1 MKNHDFAYMRIYEK
15 IRDDIVKGAYK
26 SGDRLPSKRTIAES
40 FASSVITAE
49 HAYAILCDEGYIEA
63 RERSGYFVIYRE
75 KDCFPVSHQG
85 ERDIFIPENHHTAP
99 GDFPFSVFAK
109 TARRVLSEYGDALLM
124 KSPGAGLPEL
134 RDAVSAYLAR
144 SRGIFVSPE
153 NIIIGAGAEY
163 LYTLIVQL
171 LGRDKIYG
179 LENPSYDKI
188 RKVYAAN
195 GAGYELLTMGAD
207 GILSEELAKTSADIL
222 HITPFN
228 SFPSGIT
235 ASASKRREYIRWAKE
250 RGGILIED
258 DFDSEFSALTKTED
272 TVFSL
277 DDGGSVIYMNTF
289 SKTIAPSIRM
299 GYMVLPDP
307 LLESFRKKAG
317 FYSCTVSAFEQ
328 HIIAEFISCGDFE
341 RHINKVRRQRRI
353 ART

>member
-1 MKNHDFAYMRIYEK
+1 MKSFAYMRIYEK

-26 SGDRLPSKRTIAES
+26 CDDRLPSKRTICEDFGA
-40 FASSVITAE
+40 SVITAE

-63 RERSGYFVIYRE
+63 RQRSGYFVVYRQT
-75 KDCFPVSHQG
+75 DSFPVSHSG
-85 ERDIFIPENHHTAP
+85 ESGFVMPENAHTP
-99 GDFPFSVFAK
+99 PDSFPFSVFAK
-109 TARRVLSEYGDALLM
+109 TARRVLSEYGEALLS
-124 KSPGAGLPEL
+124 KSPGAGVLEL
-134 RDAVSAYLAR
+134 RKAVSSYLAR

-163 LYTLIVQL
+163 LYTLIVQI
-171 LGRDKIYG
+171 LGRDRIYG

-188 RKVYAAN
+188 RKVYSAN
-195 GAGYELLTMGAD
+195 GAKCDMLTMGAD
-207 GILSEELAKTSADIL
+207 GILSSELLRTKADVL

-235 ASASKRREYIRWAKE
+235 ASASKRREYTAWAKN

-258 DFDSEFSALTKTED
+258 DFDSEFSALAKTED

-277 DDGGSVIYMNTF
+277 EHGENVIYMNTF

-299 GYMVLPDP
+299 GYMVLPDS
-307 LLESFRKKAG
+307 LLESFRKRAG

-328 HIIAEFISCGDFE
+328 HIIAEFIDGGDFE
-341 RHINKVRRQRRI
+341 RHINRVRRKRRM
-353 ART
+353 RL